1 MSDKT
6 YSVLVTVGWGLVAI
20 GAVGTVIK
28 RLTKV

>member
-6 YSVLVTVGWGLVAI
+6 YSVLVTVAWSLVAI

-28 RLTKV
+28 RLTK